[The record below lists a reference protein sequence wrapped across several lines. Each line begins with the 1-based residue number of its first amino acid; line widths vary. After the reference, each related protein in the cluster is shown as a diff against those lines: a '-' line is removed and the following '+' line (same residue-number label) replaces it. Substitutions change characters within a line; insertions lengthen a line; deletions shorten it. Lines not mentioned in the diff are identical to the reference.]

1 MPFSDSTLFELMAVL
16 PDLHPS
22 HLISSNI
29 TTVKVLRLVSKEM
42 GNLAAAAITSC
53 DVVIGDTQSSNA
65 ERIATLVAGAKLRE
79 LRVVVCVTSGERNLE
94 TCPCRTSP
102 ALCHIQHAKVDISSV
117 VLNGFSTRSAS
128 GPAQNIEVFYFV
140 LFGAVKNISQQ
151 QTAVNLDVTRKSL
164 FRDLM
169 CVVM

>member
-1 MPFSDSTLFELMAVL
+1 MSLTKPTLVELMSML

-42 GNLAAAAITSC
+42 GNLAAAAIATC
-53 DVVIGDTQSSNA
+53 DVMIGNTQSSHA

-79 LRVVVCVTSGERNLE
+79 LRVVVCVTSGERNLD

-117 VLNGFSTRSAS
+117 VLNGFSTSSAS
-128 GPAQNIEVFYFV
+128 GPAQ
-140 LFGAVKNISQQ
+140 
-151 QTAVNLDVTRKSL
+151 R
-164 FRDLM
+164 
-169 CVVM
+169 